1 MADDSRF
8 AMVGVRGREGDTHV
22 SWIDLF
28 AIGVAVE
35 LAGTWVA
42 LAILSVNRDE
52 APRTGREREEVSDR
66 QA

>member
-1 MADDSRF
+1 MADESRF
-8 AMVGVRGREGDTHV
+8 AMVGVRGREGDTQV

-28 AIGVAVE
+28 AIGIAVE

-52 APRTGREREEVSDR
+52 EPRLGREREDVSDR
-66 QA
+66 LT

>member
-1 MADDSRF
+1 M
-8 AMVGVRGREGDTHV
+8 HV

-28 AIGVAVE
+28 AIGIAVE

-52 APRTGREREEVSDR
+52 ESRFGGELEDVPDR
-66 QA
+66 RS